1 MRFSIK
7 SKLTLAFSVVLFL
20 LAAVAFVAIN
30 RFSHFNE
37 ALHHIVDVTS
47 EKARIA
53 PAMEAEFLGLNAAQ
67 ANMLLAE
74 NLADAQAAQADIEKR
89 TQSMHVLHKKLEELA
104 SAKDEAA
111 LAQFDAAF
119 APFEPLSQDMAR
131 LIFEDFATQGTA
143 QPAAAPHATAS
154 ASGHNTEEPLREQAR
169 HILTGPAAETFEE
182 AKTIL
187 HAMVEHDLEEMNAEK
202 ISTDQL
208 YQQSRF
214 VVLTITFAAMA
225 LGAAAAIW
233 IATMVSRGL
242 ARAVQIANDV
252 ALGDSAVDCTARHD
266 DEIGDVLTALGAMNT
281 QLAEMA
287 QATDRIAPGDLT
299 VKVTARS
306 DKDQLGQS
314 LQRMLVRLR
323 ETLSQTKENAGLVDA
338 SAISVNDT
346 AQQLRSGA
354 TQQAAAAEQASTA
367 MEEISANIRQS
378 ADNAAQ
384 TEKIAAQASER
395 ARESGAAV
403 SQAVDAM
410 KTIAEKIT
418 IIQEIARQ
426 TDLLALNAAVE
437 AARAGAHGKG
447 FAVVASEVR
456 KLAERSQTAAAEIG
470 TLSSKTLTVSEAA
483 GQKLDELLPTILK
496 TSDLVQEIS
505 AATREQN
512 IDAEQVNQSIHDLDS
527 VIQQNATAV
536 SQTAEVSENL
546 SAQSSALRRLI
557 AHYTIDGAPH
567 AAPSATT
574 ERSVEAATPA
584 PNAPPSPPV
593 APKAPQST
601 AEGFALDLW
610 NEEIPDSE
618 FEPHTRRA

>member
-20 LAAVAFVAIN
+20 LAVVAFVAID

-47 EKARIA
+47 EKARVA
-53 PAMEAEFLGLNAAQ
+53 TAMEAEFLGLSAAQ
-67 ANMLLAE
+67 SNMLLAE
-74 NLADAQAAQADIEKR
+74 TLEDAKKAQAEVERRIQK
-89 TQSMHVLHKKLEELA
+89 MHELHVVLETLA
-104 SAKDEAA
+104 GEADEAA
-111 LAQFDAAF
+111 LAKFDAAF
-119 APFEPLSQDMAR
+119 APFVPLSQQVSA
-131 LIFEDFATQGTA
+131 LVVEDF
-143 QPAAAPHATAS
+143 
-154 ASGHNTEEPLREQAR
+154 SGSTSTEPPRDLHGSQETPRERAR
-169 HILTGPAAETFEE
+169 HIMTGPVAEVFTE

-187 HAMVEHDLEEMNAEK
+187 HGMVEHDLEEMSAEK
-202 ISTDQL
+202 TSTNQL
-208 YQQSRF
+208 YEQSR
-214 VVLTITFAAMA
+214 VLVLTITLVAMA
-225 LGAAAAIW
+225 MGIGAAFW
-233 IATMVSRGL
+233 IATSISKGL
-242 ARAVQIANDV
+242 ARAVNITNDV
-252 ALGDSAVDCTARHD
+252 ALGDSTVDCTPRSN
-266 DEIGDVLTALGAMNT
+266 DEIGDVLRALGAMNR
-281 QLAEMA
+281 QLADMA
-287 QATDRIAPGDLT
+287 EATDRIAHGDLT
-299 VKVTARS
+299 AKVAARS

-314 LQRMLVRLR
+314 LQSMLVQLQQ
-323 ETLSQTKENAGLVDA
+323 TLAQAKENATHVDA
-338 SAISVNDT
+338 SAISVNET
-346 AQQLRSGA
+346 AQQLRTGA
-354 TQQAAAAEQASTA
+354 TQQATAAEQASTA

-437 AARAGAHGKG
+437 AARAGTHGKG

-496 TSDLVQEIS
+496 TSELVQEIS

-512 IDAEQVNQSIHDLDS
+512 IGAEQVNQSIHDLDG
-527 VIQQNATAV
+527 VIRKNAAAV
-536 SQTAEVSENL
+536 TQTAEVSQDL
-546 SAQSSALRRLI
+546 SSQSSELRQLI
-557 AHYTIDGAPH
+557 AYYKIEGTSSAKDAPSTPVRRAAAPQPAPAQPPQQH
-567 AAPSATT
+567 AAP
-574 ERSVEAATPA
+574 EQA
-584 PNAPPSPPV
+584 PST
-593 APKAPQST
+593 T

-610 NEEIPDSE
+610 NEDVPDSE
-618 FEPHTRRA
+618 FEPNTRRA